1 MAETLARESRGYDG
15 QESPLGTMYQSRAS
29 TAIKKIKN
37 GVAQILRLTRVF
49 FCGTKAYL
57 KRADYNIPS
66 RIIPSRTIWAFEVVK
81 KVGNDWADW
90 ATVRFLLSFMNN
102 VIIIIP
108 ILHATMSSLNVLYA
122 TASTVALPVRQA
134 ATRKHRYTRMHTHG
148 AVLLNKV

>member
-15 QESPLGTMYQSRAS
+15 QESPLGTMYQSRA
-29 TAIKKIKN
+29 N
-37 GVAQILRLTRVF
+37 
-49 FCGTKAYL
+49 
-57 KRADYNIPS
+57 YNIPS

-148 AVLLNKV
+148 GSVC